1 MNIRNEV
8 EYVEIRVRTN
18 GLPITYRMLRPVMRK
33 LVVEREPVRL
43 PPVEGFERWGAGA
56 STMRLVIDA
65 ESACVERTTMFA
77 KPLWRRVWEA
87 IRG

>member
-18 GLPITYRMLRPVMRK
+18 GLPITYRLVRPVMRRLS
-33 LVVEREPVRL
+33 LVNEAVSAPPQGGYECGLPGRTVRL
-43 PPVEGFERWGAGA
+43 V
-56 STMRLVIDA
+56 LDA
-65 ESACVERTTMFA
+65 ESAVVERTTMFE